1 MVDLLVYAVCA
12 GLLLILATGPL
23 GAIVVWQRMA
33 YYGDTLAH
41 SSLLGVAIGVLMNIS
56 IEASVI
62 AICALLALI
71 LGPLHRWSG
80 GSIDSLLGIA
90 SHGSLAAGLVAVSM
104 QSGKIIDLNAI
115 LFGDILAVSGRDLAL
130 LGSVTLGSSILL
142 LINWNSLVALAAHR
156 DLAQIEGRRVAL
168 LEVLQMLL
176 IAVVVAVGMKIVG
189 VLLISA
195 LLIIPAASAS
205 RWSRSPE
212 QVAVG
217 AIIVGACSVVGGIAS
232 AWWLDTP
239 AGPSIVLFATLL
251 FLIAL
256 PTGKYRLG
264 S

>member
-1 MVDLLVYAVCA
+1 MVDLLVYAMAA
-12 GLLLILATGPL
+12 GLLLIVATGPL

-41 SSLLGVAIGVLMNIS
+41 SALLGVALGVLMNVS

-62 AICALLALI
+62 AVCVLLALI

-90 SHGSLAAGLVAVSM
+90 AHGSLAAGLVAVSM
-104 QSGKIIDLNAI
+104 QSGNVIDLNAF
-115 LFGDILAVSGRDLAL
+115 LFGDILAVTAKDLLLLGGVTAACSAL
-130 LGSVTLGSSILL
+130 LLTF
-142 LINWNSLVALAAHR
+142 WNSLVALAAHR
-156 DLAQIEGRRVAL
+156 DLAQIEGHRVAL
-168 LEVLQMLL
+168 LEVLQMLM

-195 LLIIPAASAS
+195 LLIIPAACAS

-212 QVAVG
+212 QVALG
-217 AIIVGACSVVGGIAS
+217 AIGAGSLSVMGGISS

-251 FLIAL
+251 FIVAL
-256 PTGKYRLG
+256 PLGKIRLG
-264 S
+264 